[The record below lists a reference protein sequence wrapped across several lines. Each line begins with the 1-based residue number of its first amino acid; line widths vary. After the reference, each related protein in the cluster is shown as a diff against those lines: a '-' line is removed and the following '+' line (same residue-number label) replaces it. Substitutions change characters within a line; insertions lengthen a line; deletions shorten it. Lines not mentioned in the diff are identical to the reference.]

1 MIKTVLVFG
10 YVGFSMIFL
19 FPFGLISMLVH
30 FLGFKKSMARFVY
43 WFARIWALSLIKISG
58 CTITV
63 TGNENIPQ
71 NCGLCFVGN
80 HDSYF
85 DIVLLFAYCRR
96 PIGFIAKKEL
106 LFIPFLNCWVFM
118 IGGLFIDRKNV
129 RKAIQTINNGVQRIK
144 SGSAMII
151 FPEGHRSKGRGLLP
165 FHPGSLKLA
174 TMSDAPIVP
183 VAIKDSS
190 GVFEK
195 NGRVM
200 SVPIEV
206 HFLEP
211 IDTSALPSAD
221 KKLVL
226 SDKIYCAI
234 KNKLTPDSANAEY

>member
-1 MIKTVLVFG
+1 MIKTILAFG
-10 YVGFSMIFL
+10 YVGLSMIFL
-19 FPFGLISMLVH
+19 LPFGLFAVLFH
-30 FLGFKKSMARFVY
+30 FIGFKKSMARFVY
-43 WFARIWALSLIKISG
+43 WFARIWARILIKISG

-63 TGNENIPQ
+63 TGVENIPQ
-71 NCGLCFVGN
+71 NSGLCFVSN

-85 DIVLLFAYCRR
+85 DIVLMLAYSGR

-106 LFIPFLNCWVFM
+106 LFIPFLNCWIYM

-129 RKAIQTINNGVQRIK
+129 RKAILTINRGVQRLK

-174 TMSDAPIVP
+174 TMSDTPIVP

-195 NGRVM
+195 NGCVK

-211 IDTSALPSAD
+211 IDTSEMPSSD

-226 SDKIYCAI
+226 SDKIYSVI
-234 KNKLTPDSANAEY
+234 KEKLSADSAGAE